1 MLEKIGKKALGAP
14 FIIAI
19 VLCCVLG
26 LAIAPL
32 IRAEPSE
39 IPFIVVNEDEG
50 AITIMGENNVG
61 ETMVDA
67 LLSGEGS
74 LLGDDSGESDASTSS
89 LGDATISW
97 TQFASEEEALEALK
111 GTSYYGA
118 LIIPQNFTSQQ
129 MSALVGLGNAPELKV
144 YLNEGKNA
152 QIASTMQTMI
162 TAGMTEAGVAV
173 DAELVNTADVGGG
186 MMAPMMMV
194 QMIVMPFMML
204 CMVCSILLSLLV
216 WRFDILKLR
225 EASDVKALGV
235 QLLLAAVIAAF
246 IAFLALLIDV
256 VGGGMT
262 LPFGELFLYLW
273 AAGFCVMCFLMGFCD
288 LCFPLGAVVALS
300 VFALGMG
307 TAMLGQEMLPAFWA
321 DFIYPWA
328 PQACMGNGIR
338 AIIFFHTDPY
348 ATTFG
353 PLLIEGIIGLVA
365 FVLALFIP
373 ARRKRSDGA
382 TKE

>member
-26 LAIAPL
+26 FAIAPL

-50 AITIMGENNVG
+50 AITIMGESNVG
-61 ETMVDA
+61 ETMVEA
-67 LLSGEGS
+67 MLSGEGS
-74 LLGDDSGESDASTSS
+74 LLGDDSSEGTDAASA

-97 TQFASEEEALEALK
+97 TQFDSEEEALEALK

-129 MSALVGLGNAPELKV
+129 MNALVGLSNAPELKV

-152 QIASTMQTMI
+152 QIASSMQTML
-162 TAGMTEAGVAV
+162 TANMMEAGVAV

-186 MMAPMMMV
+186 TMAPMMMI
-194 QMIVMPFMML
+194 QMLVMPFMML
-204 CMVCSILLSLLV
+204 CLVCSILLSLLV
-216 WRFDILKLR
+216 WRLDILKLR
-225 EASDVKALGV
+225 EASDAKALGV
-235 QLLLAAVIAAF
+235 QLLLAAVISAF
-246 IAFLALLIDV
+246 IAFLALLIDT
-256 VGGGMT
+256 VGGGLS
-262 LPFGELFLYLW
+262 LPFGEIFLYLW
-273 AAGFCVMCFLMGFCD
+273 ASGFCVMCLLMGFCD
-288 LCFPLGAVVALS
+288 LCFPLGVLVALT

-321 DFIYPWA
+321 DFVYPWA
-328 PQACMGNGIR
+328 PQASIGNGVR
-338 AIIFFHTDPY
+338 AIIYFHTNPF
-348 ATTFG
+348 ATTFM

-373 ARRKRSDGA
+373 TRRKRSDGA

>member
-14 FIIAI
+14 FIIAL

-26 LAIAPL
+26 FAIAPL

-50 AITIMGENNVG
+50 AITIMGESNVG

-67 LLSGEGS
+67 MLSGESS
-74 LLGDDSGESDASTSS
+74 LLGDDSSESSASSS
-89 LGDATISW
+89 ALGDATISW
-97 TQFASEEEALEALK
+97 TQLSSEEEALEALK
-111 GTSYYGA
+111 GTRYYGA

-129 MSALVGLGNAPELKV
+129 MNALVGLSNAPELKV

-152 QIASTMQTMI
+152 QMASTMQTMI
-162 TAGMTEAGVAV
+162 TASMTQAGVAV

-186 MMAPMMMV
+186 TMAPMMI
-194 QMIVMPFMML
+194 QMLVMPFMML
-204 CMVCSILLSLLV
+204 CLVCSILLSLLV
-216 WRFDILKLR
+216 WRLDILKLR
-225 EASDVKALGV
+225 EASDAKALGV
-235 QLLLAAVIAAF
+235 QLLLAAVISAF
-246 IAFLALLIDV
+246 IAFLALLIDT
-256 VGGGMT
+256 VGGGLS
-262 LPFGELFLYLW
+262 LPFGEIFLYLW
-273 AAGFCVMCFLMGFCD
+273 ASGFCVMCLLMGFCD
-288 LCFPLGAVVALS
+288 LCFPVGVLVALT

-321 DFIYPWA
+321 DFVYPWA
-328 PQACMGNGIR
+328 PQASIGNGVR
-338 AIIFFHTDPY
+338 AIIYFHTNPF
-348 ATTFG
+348 ATTFM

-373 ARRKRSDGA
+373 ARRKQSDGA
-382 TKE
+382 TEK